1 MRNHRNHVGDV
12 AMAKFKVVKVQSF
25 RYKDKRYAQGET
37 VELSDE
43 DAKRFAALDFLEPVK
58 EEAPREEKPRK
69 KN

>member
-12 AMAKFKVVKVQSF
+12 AMAKFKVVKVHSF

-43 DAKRFAALDFLEPVK
+43 DAKRFARLDFLEPVK
-58 EEAPREEKPRK
+58 EEAPKEEKPRK
-69 KN
+69 KS